1 MTSTALWRTAQDG
14 PHPTVKPVEYLIPI
28 PEGDKH
34 QEVEKLSRNEKE
46 SPKLL
51 VDNVRAWKPAHSFH
65 IIILLMLSHQS
76 GQDDPH
82 GPGHSEDRDGRSS
95 TDPR

>member
-1 MTSTALWRTAQDG
+1 MGHILKA
-14 PHPTVKPVEYLIPI
+14 VEYLIPI

-34 QEVEKLSRNEKE
+34 QEAVKLGRNEKE

-51 VDNVRAWKPAHSFH
+51 VDNVRAWKPTHSCH
-65 IIILLMLSHQS
+65 IIILLMLSHQAVQ
-76 GQDDPH
+76 GDPH
-82 GPGHSEDRDGRSS
+82 GPGHSEDRDGMSS